1 MILVDTSVLVD
12 AFTGSRDL
20 LAALTATVQLGE
32 RLGFP
37 ALVLYEYLRGP
48 RTEVEIAQQERVFPA
63 HSALPFGPAEAAIA
77 ARLYR
82 TLARPRQRETD
93 IAIAATALTHDAAL
107 WTLNTQDFRDI
118 PGLRLYE
125 APA

>member
-1 MILVDTSVLVD
+1 VILVDTSVLID
-12 AFTGSRDL
+12 AFTGPRDL
-20 LAALTATVQLGE
+20 LAALTATVRLGE

-48 RTEVEIAQQERVFPA
+48 RTQDEIAQQEWVFPA

-93 IAIAATALTHDAAL
+93 IAIAATALTHEAAL
-107 WTLNTQDFRDI
+107 WTVNTPDFRDI

-125 APA
+125 APS